1 MTTPFSTVSNTN
13 AIPLVLDS
21 ALNTQVMAIG
31 DVLRERGW
39 TASSAESCTGGGIAF
54 AFTSVAG
61 SSDWFNQSWVT
72 YSNKAKTQELSVKV
86 ETLEAH
92 GAVSQQTVTEMALG
106 VQKRCEANVVI
117 TVSGI
122 AGPGGGSD
130 DKPVGT
136 VWFGFIC
143 GDDAFQVKQVFS
155 GNRDEVRGQAVAF
168 AINYV
173 LKMLSAS

>member
-1 MTTPFSTVSNTN
+1 M
-13 AIPLVLDS
+13 LDS

-31 DVLRERGW
+31 DALRDKKW
-39 TASSAESCTGGGIAF
+39 TASTAESCTGGGIAF

-72 YSNKAKTQELSVKV
+72 YSNRAKTQELSVKA

-92 GAVSQQTVTEMALG
+92 GAVSQQTVTEMACG
-106 VQKRCEANVVI
+106 VQKRCGANVVI

-130 DKPVGT
+130 SKPVGT

-143 GDDAFQVKQVFS
+143 GKDSAQVKQVFS
-155 GNRDEVRGQAVAF
+155 GDRDEVRGQAVAF